1 MGKNKKIYSQR
12 ENEEIVEKLKEE
24 YEEQLQK
31 QKDRIFELVEDNER
45 LKKSVDVYAKK
56 DKLVSKAIESAIEK
70 AAEIEESARL
80 KYKLEAERLRDFQ
93 DKWQEYYKEVIKRY
107 PVDERI
113 ENIEKF
119 VKGVDKILGE
129 EDLDRTVSLMP
140 KEAEIDALDMPANA
154 GEVFDPK
161 SKIEKMVKR
170 ESEEPV
176 FDMDAVLNPKE
187 ELDLEKL
194 LEELGID

>member
-93 DKWQEYYKEVIKRY
+93 AKWQEYYKEVIKRY